1 MDRRSA
7 VRLALLLGVAPLAFA
22 VAPQREAPA
31 VSDAPPVALVQP
43 CQSDDAPCMP
53 PAIAPGPRYNPLLD
67 NKPYRNSVAAAALRR
82 NLDPALVHAVIL
94 AESNYRAD
102 ALSPAGAIGLMQVMP
117 DTGILYGVQAEDL
130 HHPEKNLRAGT
141 AFLADLLKMFGGDLE
156 LALAGYHAGPYAV
169 IRNGGKVPNYSTTRA
184 YIPRVLGFYDRLKAP
199 AMTPL
204 AGVVSAQLP
213 PPTLLAKG
221 DSKEP

>member
-1 MDRRSA
+1 MDRRTV

-22 VAPQREAPA
+22 VAPQVKLDAAP
-31 VSDAPPVALVQP
+31 VELVQP

-53 PAIAPGPRYNPLLD
+53 PAMAPGPQHNPLLD
-67 NKPYRNSVAAAALRR
+67 NKPYRQSVAAAALRR

-102 ALSPAGAIGLMQVMP
+102 AISPVGAIGLMQVMP
-117 DTGILYGVQAEDL
+117 DTGMLYGVQAEDL
-130 HHPEKNLRAGT
+130 HHPDKNLRAGT
-141 AFLADLLKMFGGDLE
+141 AFLADLLHMFGGNLE

-169 IRNGGKVPNYSTTRA
+169 IRNGGKVPNYSATRA
-184 YIPRVLGFYDRLKAP
+184 YIPRVLGYYERLRP
-199 AMTPL
+199 PV
-204 AGVVSAQLP
+204 AGVVSAQLS

-221 DSKEP
+221 DSKQP